1 MTGGLRRP
9 ERLPKYALA
18 EGGVGNRRSH
28 ALPPYQ
34 TTKTN
39 GFRCFGRVCSASL
52 AGSGQADASYYQ
64 PSYRSYAPNYAY
76 RDYPAYNGYGYG
88 TYRHGHGEIRELQRL
103 FPETNWPPSMRYYSR

>member
-1 MTGGLRRP
+1 MPDLPT
-9 ERLPKYALA
+9 RLPRLMAFA
-18 EGGVGNRRSH
+18 
-28 ALPPYQ
+28 A
-34 TTKTN
+34 
-39 GFRCFGRVCSASL
+39 SAAFAVLLL

-76 RDYPAYNGYGYG
+76 RDYPAYNGYGSG